1 MAQLVIRSA
10 SLVVAALVVGAMF
23 GIWLGHNPANLS
35 AGAYVEQ
42 QQEAIRSMN
51 VSMPALG
58 ALAIALALLSV
69 PKMSGGRA
77 RTLVV
82 AGALCLAASGVITR
96 FRNQPINRVVIA
108 WSAQAPPTEWQA
120 LRDEWWRWHV
130 VRTDTGVLGLALL
143 IVGNLISR
151 DRSEWTERSV

>member
-23 GIWLGHNPANLS
+23 GIWLGHNPATLS

-51 VSMPALG
+51 VTMPALG
-58 ALAIALALLSV
+58 ALAIVLALLSAAKT
-69 PKMSGGRA
+69 PGGRA
-77 RTLVV
+77 RMLVV
-82 AGALCLAASGVITR
+82 AGALCLVASGVVTR
-96 FRNQPINRVVIA
+96 FRNQPINRVVMA

-130 VRTDTGVLGLALL
+130 VRTSTGVVGLALL
-143 IVGNLISR
+143 IVGNLIPR
-151 DRSEWTERSV
+151 HRSELGV

>member
-1 MAQLVIRSA
+1 MTQLAVRCA
-10 SLVVAALVVGAMF
+10 SLIVAALVVGAMF
-23 GIWLGHNPANLS
+23 GIWLGHNPAPLS

-58 ALAIALALLSV
+58 ALAIALALLSAA
-69 PKMSGGRA
+69 KMSGGWA

-82 AGALCLAASGVITR
+82 AGALCLASSGVVTR
-96 FRNQPINRVVIA
+96 FRNQPINRVVMA
-108 WSAQAPPTEWQA
+108 WSAQAPPAEWQA

-130 VRTDTGVLGLALL
+130 VRTGTGVLGLALL
-143 IVGNLISR
+143 IVGNLMSR
-151 DRSEWTERSV
+151 DRRVPEG

>member
-1 MAQLVIRSA
+1 MAQLAIRSA
-10 SLVVAALVVGAMF
+10 SLIVAGLVVGAMF
-23 GIWLGHNPANLS
+23 GIWLGHNPATLS

-51 VSMPALG
+51 VTMPALG
-58 ALAIALALLSV
+58 ALAIALALLSAT
-69 PKMSGGRA
+69 KTSGGWA

-82 AGALCLAASGVITR
+82 AGALCLAASGVVTR
-96 FRNQPINRVVIA
+96 FRNQPINRVVMA
-108 WSAQAPPTEWQA
+108 WSAQAPPAEWRA

-130 VRTDTGVLGLALL
+130 LRTGTGVLGLALL

-151 DRSEWTERSV
+151 DRSERRA